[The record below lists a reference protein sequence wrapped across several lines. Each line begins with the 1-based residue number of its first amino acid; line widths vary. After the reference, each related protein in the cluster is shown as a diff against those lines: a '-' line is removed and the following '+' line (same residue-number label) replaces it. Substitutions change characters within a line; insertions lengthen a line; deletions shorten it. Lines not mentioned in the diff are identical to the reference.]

1 MFNDFKQSLLAKY
14 KKHETM
20 LEVIFFIGGF
30 IFDVMLV
37 SEIDDIF
44 CLVQQG
50 IYLLI
55 IAVILHY
62 EVLFRLHK
70 WRPAPGFSIKFWN
83 YRNLLLHFL
92 LGTLLNIYSLFY
104 IKSASLLS
112 SIVFLLLMI
121 AIIIGNELPLIK
133 KAKVSAKVGLYGI
146 CLFSYVSLMYPLLLG
161 FVGLIPFTLALV
173 TTIFFFYIQGRAL
186 RKNLPDGETTFQVI
200 VFPAASVI
208 ILFSVF
214 YVLGWIPPVPLSLKF
229 QGIYHMVEKREGK
242 YFLSKQDTAWD
253 FLSWGDRHFK
263 ARPGDKLYYYIQI
276 YSPARFSDQVFV
288 RWLFKDPNRGWQ
300 KTDRIPL
307 QITGGRHEGFR
318 ALAIKSNYQPG
329 EWRAQVETAMGHEIG
344 RMSFDITSDDSLDVR
359 NFEIIEK

>member
-1 MFNDFKQSLLAKY
+1 MFNDLKQSLLERY

-30 IFDVMLV
+30 IFDVILV
-37 SEIDDIF
+37 TEIDDIF
-44 CLVQQG
+44 CLIQQAV
-50 IYLLI
+50 YLLI

-70 WRPAPGFSIKFWN
+70 WRPGSGFMTKFWS

-92 LGTLLNIYSLFY
+92 LGSLLNIYSLFY

-112 SIVFLLLMI
+112 SLVFLFLMI
-121 AIIIGNELPLIK
+121 AIIIGNELPIVK

-146 CLFSYVSLMYPLLLG
+146 CLFSYISLMYPLLLG
-161 FVGLIPFTLALV
+161 FVGWIPFTLALA
-173 TTIFFFYIQGRAL
+173 TTIFCFYIQGRAL

-200 VFPAASVI
+200 VFPAASVV

-214 YVLGWIPPVPLSLKF
+214 YVLGWIPPVPLSLKA
-229 QGIYHMVEKREGK
+229 QGIYHLVEKREGK
-242 YFLSKQDTAWD
+242 YFLSKEDTTWD
-253 FLSWGDRHFK
+253 FFSQGDRHFK

-288 RWLFKDPNRGWQ
+288 RWLFKDPVQGWQ

-318 ALAIKSNYQPG
+318 AVAIKSNYQPG
-329 EWRAQVETAMGHEIG
+329 QWRAQVETAMGHEIG
-344 RMSFDITSDDSLDVR
+344 RLNFEVINDDGVDPR
-359 NFEIIEK
+359 NFEVIEK